1 MKIVFTRFVFFILLF
16 FISSE
21 LVARQLIVCTSGC
34 GDNSIQHAVNAAS
47 SGDTVLLNVVGAFT
61 ENHISI
67 SKNIVIRGLGQDVT
81 FLQAHAGRNVAAHR
95 IFYID
100 GGAVVVIENI
110 TLQNGKETSDP
121 TVWKGSGGGILID
134 GSSTAVTLNHVTI
147 RHCDYAGVGSAGAGI
162 TLGGVSTSLTMN
174 DCLLEN
180 NIANNGGGGGI
191 YIVANAGDVFI
202 RSTAF
207 QNNIAANGNG
217 GAVLAEGNTAITFI
231 GCIFTGNE
239 ALNGN
244 SGGAFYADNALPA
257 FNNCLFSKNEA
268 DKDGGAMKVAGA
280 DIANCSFYNNSATNG
295 GAISRGTVAANNE
308 LYITNC
314 TLLNNT
320 ATGFA
325 PAGAGLHNASPTAII
340 HMTNTVIDKST
351 SGIDL
356 YLYAANSLTTNQ
368 KNRVGRAK
376 FTMGSAR
383 FENN

>member
-16 FISSE
+16 FISSM
-21 LVARQLIVCTSGC
+21 LFARQLIVCTSGC
-34 GDNSIQHAVNAAS
+34 GYSSIQHAVDAAS
-47 SGDTVLLNVVGAFT
+47 DGDTILINVAGAFT

-67 SKNIVIRGLGQDVT
+67 SKNIVIRGLGQEVT
-81 FLQAHAGRNVAAHR
+81 FLQAHAKRGAAAHR
-95 IFYID
+95 IFYVD
-100 GGAVVVIENI
+100 GGAIVVIENL
-110 TLQNGKETSDP
+110 TLQNGKETADP
-121 TVWKGSGGGILID
+121 TLWKGSGSGILID
-134 GSSTAVTLNHVTI
+134 GSSTSVELNHVTI
-147 RHCDYAGVGSAGAGI
+147 KHCDYAGVGMAGAGI
-162 TLGGVSTSLTMN
+162 TLGGVSTSLNMN

-180 NIANNGGGGGI
+180 NIADNGGGGGI
-191 YIVANAGDVFI
+191 YIGANAGDVFI

-217 GAVLAEGNTAITFI
+217 GAVLAEGKTAITFI
-231 GCIFTGNE
+231 GCIFTGNQ

-244 SGGAFYADNALPA
+244 NGGAFYADNAIPA

-280 DIANCSFYNNSATNG
+280 DIANCSFYYNTATNG
-295 GAISRGTVAANNE
+295 GAISRGTVAVNNE

-325 PAGAGLHNASPTAII
+325 PAGAGLHNASPAAVI